1 MLMDTGGNAGGQAS
15 VSIIRALSLNQ
26 IEFKDIL
33 KVLWKEIRVAVL
45 CAITLAVCNF
55 GKLLVIDGV
64 TYKVAATVCATLV
77 CVVVLAKVIG
87 SSLPMFAKKIGF
99 DPAVMASPFITTIVD
114 ACALLIYFCIAGAI
128 LGI

>member
-1 MLMDTGGNAGGQAS
+1 
-15 VSIIRALSLNQ
+15 
-26 IEFKDIL
+26 
-33 KVLWKEIRVAVL
+33 VL

-55 GKLLVIDGV
+55 VKLLVIDRV
-64 TYKVAATVCATLV
+64 SYSVAATVCITLV
-77 CVVVLAKVIG
+77 ATVVIAKIIG

-114 ACALLIYFCIAGAI
+114 ACALLIYFFIAGLI